1 MLNIPRKY
9 IVDEK
14 NNKIAVQLD
23 INTFEKIEEV
33 LENYGL
39 LKLIKESETEE
50 KFALA
55 EAKAAYKTME
65 KKP

>member
-23 INTFEKIEEV
+23 IGTFEKIEEV

-39 LKLIKESETEE
+39 LKLIKEGEADE
-50 KFALA
+50 KFVLA

>member
-23 INTFEKIEEV
+23 IGTFEEIEEV

-39 LKLIKESETEE
+39 VKLIKESEADE
-50 KFALA
+50 KYALA
-55 EAKAAYKTME
+55 EAKAAYKIME